1 MPNYR
6 KLSRKEQIVF
16 IAKHTPL
23 EKEDLETWTDE
34 ELKLETKEVILDLEI
49 QGIL

>member
-1 MPNYR
+1 MPKYR

-23 EKEDLETWTDE
+23 AKEDLETWTDE
-34 ELKLETKEVILDLEI
+34 ELEQETKEVIEDLEI